1 LKWEKVEI
9 AATIGGWRTGCDII
23 AAGVAVKLGRFQPC
37 QPMLDRRATAL
48 IQPAVDAVA
57 RRLVRSGIGASQI
70 TLAGLVIG
78 LFAAFL
84 IANNA
89 YLVGAAAILLSRTCD
104 ALDGAVARL
113 TRPTDSGGFLDIA
126 FDFIFYASIPL
137 AFAISQPLQNALPGA
152 VLLAAFV
159 GTGSSFLACAVIAT
173 KRGMSNVDYPN
184 KSFYFLGGL
193 TEATETLAFFTA
205 MCIWP
210 QFFPE
215 LAYAFAAL
223 CVVTI
228 VTRIFWGWHAFQ
240 DAPA

>member
-1 LKWEKVEI
+1 
-9 AATIGGWRTGCDII
+9 
-23 AAGVAVKLGRFQPC
+23 
-37 QPMLDRRATAL
+37 MLDRRATAL
-48 IQPAVDAVA
+48 IQPAVDALA
-57 RRLVRSGIGASQI
+57 RRLVRSGIGASKI
-70 TLAGLVIG
+70 TLAGLAVG
-78 LFAAFL
+78 LFASFL

-89 YLVGAAAILLSRTCD
+89 YLAGALAIFLSRLCD

-137 AFAISQPLQNALPGA
+137 AFAISQPLQNALPAA

-173 KRGMSNVDYPN
+173 KRGMSNVDYPD

-193 TEATETLAFFTA
+193 TEATETLAFFAA

-210 QFFPE
+210 ALFPE
-215 LAYAFAAL
+215 LAYTFAAL
-223 CVVTI
+223 CLVTT
-228 VTRIFWGWHAFQ
+228 VTRIWWGWNAFQ
-240 DAPA
+240 DSPA